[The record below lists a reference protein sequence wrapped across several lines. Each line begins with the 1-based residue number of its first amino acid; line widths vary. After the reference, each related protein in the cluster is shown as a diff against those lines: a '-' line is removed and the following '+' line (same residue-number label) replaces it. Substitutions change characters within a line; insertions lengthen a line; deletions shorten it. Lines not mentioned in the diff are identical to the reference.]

1 MTGSVLFVCAANVC
15 RSPLMRYT
23 FLGSTARDDWSAVS
37 AGISARP
44 GAAMCDL
51 ARSAVRDPA
60 AAALASEHRSASV
73 DEAFAAPGPA
83 PDLVIVAS
91 RAERAALATRDP
103 DLRTRLFTLSE
114 AVLLGRI
121 VAAQQDG
128 GPVDDAS
135 LSAYA
140 QLLDAQRGVLVF
152 PRPPRRRPWS
162 GGASAEHP
170 LDIPD
175 AHHRRRG
182 PHTAT
187 LKRVSAETE
196 EFAALLQTF
205 AQGA

>member
-23 FLGSTARDDWSAVS
+23 FLGSTARDDWAAAS

-60 AAALASEHRSASV
+60 AAALAAEHRSASV

-103 DLRTRLFTLSE
+103 DLRPRLFTLSE

-121 VAAQQDG
+121 VAARQNDG
-128 GPVDDAS
+128 LAVDTS
-135 LSAYA
+135 RGAYA
-140 QLLDAQRGVLVF
+140 RLLDAQRGMLVV

-162 GGASAEHP
+162 GGASTGHP

-175 AHHRRRG
+175 DHHRRRG
-182 PHTAT
+182 PHMAT
-187 LKRVSAETE
+187 LKRVRAETE
-196 EFAALLQTF
+196 EFASQVQMLAHE
-205 AQGA
+205 A

>member
-23 FLGSTARDDWSAVS
+23 FLGSTARDDWAAAS

-51 ARSAVRDPA
+51 ARSAVRDPL
-60 AAALASEHRSASV
+60 AAALAAEHRSASV

-103 DLRTRLFTLSE
+103 DLRARLFTLSE

-128 GPVDDAS
+128 GPEVDTS
-135 LSAYA
+135 PGAYA
-140 QLLDAQRGVLVF
+140 RVLDGQRGMLVF
-152 PRPPRRRPWS
+152 PRPPRRRPL
-162 GGASAEHP
+162 GGASAGHP

-175 AHHRRRG
+175 EHHRRRG
-182 PHTAT
+182 PPTAT
-187 LKRVSAETE
+187 LKRVRAEAA
-196 EFAALLQTF
+196 EFAAQVQTF
-205 AQGA
+205 SLEG

>member
-15 RSPLMRYT
+15 RSPLMRFT
-23 FLGSTARDDWSAVS
+23 FLASTARDDWSAAS

-51 ARSAVRDPA
+51 ARSMVRDPA
-60 AAALASEHRSASV
+60 AAALAAAHRSASV

-103 DLRTRLFTLSE
+103 DLRARLFTLSE

-121 VAAQQDG
+121 VAAQRADG
-128 GPVDDAS
+128 SAS
-135 LSAYA
+135 DTSPGAYA
-140 QLLDAQRGVLVF
+140 RRLDAQRGMLVF
-152 PRPPRRRPWS
+152 PRPPRRRPL
-162 GGASAEHP
+162 GGASAGHP

-175 AHHRRRG
+175 DHHRRRG

-187 LKRVSAETE
+187 LKRVRAETE
-196 EFAALLQTF
+196 ELAAQVQAFAHE
-205 AQGA
+205 G